1 MSTKDKTLFEA
12 FVNQHD
18 DRLWAEVIRA
28 LLPSI
33 HEVDKTATQIW
44 FSFFPLALLRAL
56 QQAEDPEQL
65 AKDLQ
70 LLGTYYLKDQID
82 SSHDFMYGHR
92 YWPDVKKAVADHAI
106 STQAPASLDL
116 ADQIREVA
124 GVIAKRT
131 KVEESLLSGITAV
144 AFMTLQHVGLAA
156 FTAAPGIVRKLTQK
170 SPEQVLN
177 SRARD
182 DSQGLFGFLRGDKKI
197 YTITF
202 NEQEEQA
209 KFKLITTQ
217 EMTTAAATDKRDY
230 HARDSRCVAGE
241 GPIPVQC
248 RSAACGTCWVGVLGG
263 AEKLSDVGALE
274 SRRIKEFGYIETDEP
289 KPLVRLACQAQA
301 TGAISIVI
309 PPWNGVFGK
318 YLRAQKQ
325 DKAEAQQATRF

>member
-12 FVNQHD
+12 FLNQHD
-18 DRLWAEVIRA
+18 DRSWAEVIRA

-33 HEVDKTATQIW
+33 HEVDRTATQIW

-56 QQAEDPEQL
+56 EQAEDPEQL

-82 SSHDFMYGHR
+82 SSHSFMYGHR
-92 YWPDVKKAVADHAI
+92 YWPDVKKAVAGHAT

-124 GVIAKRT
+124 GVVARRMKI
-131 KVEESLLSGITAV
+131 EESLLVGITAA

-156 FTAAPGIVRKLTQK
+156 FEAAPGRVGKLSQK
-170 SPEQVLN
+170 SPEQVLKN
-177 SRARD
+177 RARD

-202 NEQEEQA
+202 NEHDEQA

-230 HARDSRCVAGE
+230 HARDPRCVAGE

-263 AEKLSDVGALE
+263 AEKLSRVGALE

-289 KPLVRLACQAQA
+289 KPLIRLACQAQA

-318 YLRAQKQ
+318 HLRAQKQ
-325 DKAEAQQATRF
+325 DKAAAQQVS